1 MESSDLTPQGEEN
14 NQNQINTNNPKSQLN
29 QDMQNDQA
37 ELSEIETGKKGQPDF
52 DEIISFNHDNLN
64 YRMANCFKTKELL
77 NEGSFDL
84 LMTNVFIYSGDAID
98 INFMENM
105 SNAESVKNIRKKIN
119 NYKTD
124 DIQVKITFIEN
135 VSFYTKIVG
144 FQETAQSILPIL
156 SDLPK
161 EKEVLT
167 ERFFHDFNKF
177 VDEVVKFGDKAY
189 FILKDHMIKLI
200 NDVTSNTSNAELLKT
215 VSNGLIYMTKF
226 MKEKD
231 KGDHVLKIVIQ
242 MSQEN
247 DNEQKKI
254 IAMNLFGRLSP
265 LVGVELIISYIIPQI
280 NFFSNDPS
288 FKVRKEVASQ
298 LKNICAKI
306 DKDTF
311 KKKILPVYK
320 TISNDSAWQVKIVA
334 AEILPEITKFCD
346 NDIISKELLPI
357 YKNFV
362 HEEKT
367 QVRNIAIEI
376 FGEFISLIK
385 KESSDDFSELLDF
398 YVKTITELSTLKKEN
413 RTIIQKCAYNFPAV
427 LQFFGAESWPK
438 LKPCFIKMA
447 TEKDEKI
454 KMPLG
459 AAMGEISKLLGSE
472 LTESDLLEYVDRFFK
487 GSGQNSELKIKILTS
502 LPDIIKNI
510 NSNKK
515 NTYLEF
521 IKYMIGNKDDK
532 WRKRVTFC
540 KIIGKFNGT
549 YSDNIIYKRV
559 FPIAINFCFD
569 DVSYVRSIS
578 ARKNSRLILQL
589 ITGKEEYRDKTMK
602 IIKSFAQSINFR
614 YRQLFIFMCRHLFE
628 NEEVF
633 KTYIADLLQD
643 LAYDKISN
651 VRIILA
657 EFISEL
663 INKQKYTHLKK
674 NETIR
679 KIIKI
684 LKNDKCAEIKNIIG
698 KINDIEDIDVVLN
711 KEVNHKFTDLMKFV
725 SSEFGITKNVP
736 LNSVLNEKKSTPE
749 TPKGDEQI
757 KQKETPKGDEQIKQ
771 KETPK
776 GDEQIKQKE
785 TPKGDEPIKQKETSS
800 SNIEENKEDNKDN
813 NDENKNEK
821 SKDSDNDKKE
831 EKEEVTEKSEEK
843 NNKSSEI
850 KI

>member
-698 KINDIEDIDVVLN
+698 KINDVEDIDVELN

-771 KETPK
+771 KET
-776 GDEQIKQKE
+776 
-785 TPKGDEPIKQKETSS
+785 SS

>member
-663 INKQKYTHLKK
+663 INKQKYAHLKK
-674 NETIR
+674 NKTIR

-684 LKNDKCAEIKNIIG
+684 LKNDKCAEIKNIVG
-698 KINDIEDIDVVLN
+698 KINDVEDIDVELN

-771 KETPK
+771 KET
-776 GDEQIKQKE
+776 
-785 TPKGDEPIKQKETSS
+785 SS

>member
-684 LKNDKCAEIKNIIG
+684 LKNDKCAEIKNIVG
-698 KINDIEDIDVVLN
+698 KINDVEDIDVELN

-736 LNSVLNEKKSTPE
+736 LNSVLNEKKSTP
-749 TPKGDEQI
+749 
-757 KQKETPKGDEQIKQ
+757 ETPKGDEQIKQ

>member
-684 LKNDKCAEIKNIIG
+684 LKNDKCAEIKNIVG
-698 KINDIEDIDVVLN
+698 KINDVEDIDVELN

-749 TPKGDEQI
+749 TPKGDEQ
-757 KQKETPKGDEQIKQ
+757 
-771 KETPK
+771 
-776 GDEQIKQKE
+776 
-785 TPKGDEPIKQKETSS
+785 IKQKETSS

>member
-698 KINDIEDIDVVLN
+698 KINDVEDIDVELN

-736 LNSVLNEKKSTPE
+736 LNSVLNEKKSTP
-749 TPKGDEQI
+749 
-757 KQKETPKGDEQIKQ
+757 ETPKGDEQIKQ

>member
-578 ARKNSRLILQL
+578 ARKN
-589 ITGKEEYRDKTMK
+589 
-602 IIKSFAQSINFR
+602 
-614 YRQLFIFMCRHLFE
+614 
-628 NEEVF
+628 
-633 KTYIADLLQD
+633 
-643 LAYDKISN
+643 
-651 VRIILA
+651 
-657 EFISEL
+657 
-663 INKQKYTHLKK
+663 
-674 NETIR
+674 
-679 KIIKI
+679 
-684 LKNDKCAEIKNIIG
+684 
-698 KINDIEDIDVVLN
+698 
-711 KEVNHKFTDLMKFV
+711 
-725 SSEFGITKNVP
+725 
-736 LNSVLNEKKSTPE
+736 
-749 TPKGDEQI
+749 
-757 KQKETPKGDEQIKQ
+757 
-771 KETPK
+771 
-776 GDEQIKQKE
+776 
-785 TPKGDEPIKQKETSS
+785 
-800 SNIEENKEDNKDN
+800 
-813 NDENKNEK
+813 
-821 SKDSDNDKKE
+821 
-831 EKEEVTEKSEEK
+831 
-843 NNKSSEI
+843 
-850 KI
+850 

>member
-684 LKNDKCAEIKNIIG
+684 LKNDKCAEIKNIVG
-698 KINDIEDIDVVLN
+698 KINNVEDIDVELN

-771 KETPK
+771 KET
-776 GDEQIKQKE
+776 
-785 TPKGDEPIKQKETSS
+785 SS

>member
-29 QDMQNDQA
+29 QDIQNDQA

-663 INKQKYTHLKK
+663 IKKQKYTHLKK

-684 LKNDKCAEIKNIIG
+684 LKNDKCAEIKNIVG
-698 KINDIEDIDVVLN
+698 KINDVEDIDVELN

-749 TPKGDEQI
+749 TPKGDEQ
-757 KQKETPKGDEQIKQ
+757 
-771 KETPK
+771 
-776 GDEQIKQKE
+776 
-785 TPKGDEPIKQKETSS
+785 IKQKETSS

>member
-200 NDVTSNTSNAELLKT
+200 NDVTSNTTNAELLKT

-663 INKQKYTHLKK
+663 INKQKYAHLKK
-674 NETIR
+674 NKTIR

-684 LKNDKCAEIKNIIG
+684 LKNDKCAEIKNIVG
-698 KINDIEDIDVVLN
+698 KINDVEDIDVELN

-771 KETPK
+771 KET
-776 GDEQIKQKE
+776 
-785 TPKGDEPIKQKETSS
+785 SS

>member
-663 INKQKYTHLKK
+663 INKQKYAHLKK

-684 LKNDKCAEIKNIIG
+684 LKNDKCAEIKNIVG
-698 KINDIEDIDVVLN
+698 KINNVEDIDVELN

-771 KETPK
+771 KET
-776 GDEQIKQKE
+776 
-785 TPKGDEPIKQKETSS
+785 SS

>member
-757 KQKETPKGDEQIKQ
+757 KQKETPKGDE
-771 KETPK
+771 
-776 GDEQIKQKE
+776 
-785 TPKGDEPIKQKETSS
+785 PIKQKETSS

>member
-1 MESSDLTPQGEEN
+1 
-14 NQNQINTNNPKSQLN
+14 
-29 QDMQNDQA
+29 MQNDQA

-663 INKQKYTHLKK
+663 INKQKYAHLKK

-684 LKNDKCAEIKNIIG
+684 LKNDKCAEIKNIVG
-698 KINDIEDIDVVLN
+698 KINDVEDIDVELN

-771 KETPK
+771 KET
-776 GDEQIKQKE
+776 
-785 TPKGDEPIKQKETSS
+785 SS

>member
-663 INKQKYTHLKK
+663 INKQKYAHLKK

-698 KINDIEDIDVVLN
+698 KINDVEDIDVELN

-736 LNSVLNEKKSTPE
+736 LNSVLNEKKSTP
-749 TPKGDEQI
+749 
-757 KQKETPKGDEQIKQ
+757 ETPKGDEQIKQ

>member
-698 KINDIEDIDVVLN
+698 KINDVEDIDVELN

-736 LNSVLNEKKSTPE
+736 LNSVLNEKKSTP
-749 TPKGDEQI
+749 
-757 KQKETPKGDEQIKQ
+757 
-771 KETPK
+771 ETPK

-831 EKEEVTEKSEEK
+831 EKEEATEKSEEK

>member
-684 LKNDKCAEIKNIIG
+684 LKNDKCAEIKNIVG
-698 KINDIEDIDVVLN
+698 KINDVEDIDVELN

-757 KQKETPKGDEQIKQ
+757 KQKETPKGE
-771 KETPK
+771 
-776 GDEQIKQKE
+776 EQIKQKE

>member
-698 KINDIEDIDVVLN
+698 KINDVEDIDVVLN

-736 LNSVLNEKKSTPE
+736 LNSVLNKKKSTP
-749 TPKGDEQI
+749 
-757 KQKETPKGDEQIKQ
+757 
-771 KETPK
+771 ETPK

>member
-532 WRKRVTFC
+532 WRERVTFC

-698 KINDIEDIDVVLN
+698 KINDVEDIDVELN

-736 LNSVLNEKKSTPE
+736 LTSVLNEKKSTP
-749 TPKGDEQI
+749 
-757 KQKETPKGDEQIKQ
+757 ETPKGDEQIKQ

>member
-1 MESSDLTPQGEEN
+1 MESSELTPQGAEN

-362 HEEKT
+362 HEEKI

-684 LKNDKCAEIKNIIG
+684 LKNDKCAEIKNIVG
-698 KINDIEDIDVVLN
+698 KINDVEDIDVELN

-771 KETPK
+771 KET
-776 GDEQIKQKE
+776 
-785 TPKGDEPIKQKETSS
+785 SS

>member
-29 QDMQNDQA
+29 QDIQNDQA

-698 KINDIEDIDVVLN
+698 KINDVEDIDVELN

-771 KETPK
+771 KET
-776 GDEQIKQKE
+776 
-785 TPKGDEPIKQKETSS
+785 SS

>member
-776 GDEQIKQKE
+776 GDE
-785 TPKGDEPIKQKETSS
+785 PIKQKETSS

>member
-663 INKQKYTHLKK
+663 INKQKYAHLKK

-736 LNSVLNEKKSTPE
+736 LNSVLNEKKATP
-749 TPKGDEQI
+749 
-757 KQKETPKGDEQIKQ
+757 ETPKGDEQIKQ

-821 SKDSDNDKKE
+821 SKDSDKYKKE

>member
-663 INKQKYTHLKK
+663 INKQKYAHLKK

-684 LKNDKCAEIKNIIG
+684 LKNDKCAEIKNIVG
-698 KINDIEDIDVVLN
+698 KINDVEDIDVELN

-736 LNSVLNEKKSTPE
+736 LNSVLNEKKSTP
-749 TPKGDEQI
+749 
-757 KQKETPKGDEQIKQ
+757 
-771 KETPK
+771 ETPK

>member
-515 NTYLEF
+515 NTCLEF

-684 LKNDKCAEIKNIIG
+684 LKNDKCAEIKNIVG
-698 KINDIEDIDVVLN
+698 KINDVEDIDVELN

-771 KETPK
+771 KET
-776 GDEQIKQKE
+776 
-785 TPKGDEPIKQKETSS
+785 SS